1 MINFLQG
8 HCFLIINYLLCS
20 VCSVDTLLTVL
31 LNVNKNN
38 YVTAVRMRRGAAF
51 CISLRPSY
59 VTEAKSRN
67 LYIVLD
73 ITGYE
78 AEAESYIT

>member
-1 MINFLQG
+1 MLLRLLMILVINFLQG

-51 CISLRPSY
+51 CISLVRDRSE
-59 VTEAKSRN
+59 VTQPTYSHRWS
-67 LYIVLD
+67 I
-73 ITGYE
+73 
-78 AEAESYIT
+78 